1 MRMTNRKLPNQQFT
15 AHLRKERHFECSRNC
30 QFHRKKNYIS
40 MYIHQIYNLQYI
52 EKNNVLVTANKD
64 LEKNFEK

>member
-1 MRMTNRKLPNQQFT
+1 
-15 AHLRKERHFECSRNC
+15 
-30 QFHRKKNYIS
+30 